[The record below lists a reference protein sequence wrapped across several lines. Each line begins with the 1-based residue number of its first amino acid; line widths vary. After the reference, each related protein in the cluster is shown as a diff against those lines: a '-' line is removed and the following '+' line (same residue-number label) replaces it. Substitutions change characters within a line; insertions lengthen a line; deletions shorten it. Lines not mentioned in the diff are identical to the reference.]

1 MRVLYTFP
9 HAVGEPGIGTTAF
22 HQVAGA
28 IRQGIEVVL
37 YCTSLERDLEG
48 EARVVETLRIGGR
61 RLPHRALG
69 VERAYRYHDRRV
81 ARALRTGAVDVE
93 LVHGWPSASIATF
106 RAARARRIACLREVP
121 NTHTGFAFDAVARET
136 ASLGLDPV
144 VGHSHTFA
152 PEILA
157 REELEYSLADLL
169 LVPSE
174 FARRTFIERGV
185 PEEKLA
191 LHRYGFDPKRFYR
204 PPNRSGPRQEEGLR
218 ALFVGSCEPRKGLHY
233 ALQAWIESGAAERG
247 RFVVCGDFVPGY
259 RRAVTRWLEH
269 PSVDF
274 RGFVSDP
281 GPLMRESD
289 VFIFPSVEE
298 GSAIVTY
305 EAQAS
310 GCVLVVSDAT
320 GALCEHGRHGLVHP
334 AGDLGMLTRHVRMLN
349 EDRGLLDGLRRE
361 TLAARSELTWETAG
375 KHLAQVYGALAGR
388 DPHASAA

>member
-1 MRVLYTFP
+1 MRILYSFP
-9 HAVGEPGIGTTAF
+9 HAVGKPGIGTTAF

-28 IRQGIEVVL
+28 IRQGIEVIL
-37 YCTSLERDLEG
+37 YCTSLERKLEG
-48 EARVVETLRIGGR
+48 VHEVVETLSLRGR

-69 VERAYRYHDRRV
+69 VARAYRYHDRRV
-81 ARALRTGAVDVE
+81 ARALRTGAEDVE
-93 LVHGWPSASIATF
+93 LVHCWPSASIATF
-106 RAARARRIACLREVP
+106 RAARARGIPCLREVP

-136 ASLGLDPV
+136 AKLSLDPV

-169 LVPSE
+169 LVPSD

-191 LHRYGFDPKRFYR
+191 LHRYGFDPGRFY
-204 PPNRSGPRQEEGLR
+204 PPPKRSGPTSEEGLR

-233 ALQAWIESGAAERG
+233 ALQAWIASGAAEGG
-247 RFVVCGDFVPGY
+247 RFVVCGDFVSGY

-269 PSVDF
+269 PSVDI

-281 GPLMRESD
+281 GPLMREND

-320 GALCEHGRHGLVHP
+320 GALCEHGRQGLIHP
-334 AGDLGMLTRHVRMLN
+334 AGDLEMLTRHIRMLN
-349 EDRGLLDGLRRE
+349 EDRILLDRLRRG
-361 TLAARSELTWETAG
+361 TLAARSELTWEKAG
-375 KHLAQVYGALAGR
+375 EHLAHVYGALALR
-388 DPHASAA
+388 DRHASAA